1 MSAESRPQAIDY
13 GEEAIRW
20 VICDE
25 SGRKL
30 FVDKQG
36 RILVFTDKEIAR
48 EVAKL
53 DLFLNQAPN
62 EINVAGVGPTKW
74 VALQEKLPFLEV
86 SNLETAV
93 ALIEERVAYQQKLL
107 SQPEKNS

>member
-1 MSAESRPQAIDY
+1 MSAESRTPAIDY

-36 RILVFTDKEIAR
+36 RILIFTDKAIAR

-53 DLFLNQAPN
+53 DLFMNQAPN
-62 EINVAGVGPTKW
+62 ELNVAGVGPTKW

-93 ALIEERVAYQQKLL
+93 ALIEERIAYQQKLL